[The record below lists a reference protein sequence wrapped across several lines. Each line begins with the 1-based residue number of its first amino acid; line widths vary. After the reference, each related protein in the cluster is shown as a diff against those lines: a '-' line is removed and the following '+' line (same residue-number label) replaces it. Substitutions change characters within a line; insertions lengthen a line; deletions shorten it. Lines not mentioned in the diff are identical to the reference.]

1 MRVLALIVMLLM
13 FSKNLVANEQ
23 IVLGLSQDEVAITA
37 NFDGSK
43 ILLFGAIQR
52 DAPQP
57 DGKMVAKVSVS

>member
-1 MRVLALIVMLLM
+1 MRILAFIVMLLM

-43 ILLFGAIQR
+43 ILYLERYNETLLNQ
-52 DAPQP
+52 
-57 DGKMVAKVSVS
+57 MAKWV